1 MGRKRKPDWHLK
13 DEHYKYIA
21 YITPI
26 ILVCVY
32 PVLLIPVIVFIIYL
46 YKDLIE
52 TIITNIKRRKLEK
65 KLTKKYKSKK

>member
-52 TIITNIKRRKLEK
+52 TIITNYKRRKLEK
-65 KLTKKYKSKK
+65 ELIKKYKSK

>member
-1 MGRKRKPDWHLK
+1 MGRKRKPDWHFK

-65 KLTKKYKSKK
+65 ELNKKYKSK

>member
-52 TIITNIKRRKLEK
+52 TIITNFKRRKLEK
-65 KLTKKYKSKK
+65 ELNKKYKSK

>member
-26 ILVCVY
+26 ILVCIY
-32 PVLLIPVIVFIIYL
+32 PILLIPVIVILIFL

-52 TIITNIKRRKLEK
+52 TIITYIKRRKLEK
-65 KLTKKYKSKK
+65 ELTKKGKSN

>member
-26 ILVCVY
+26 ILVCIY
-32 PVLLIPVIVFIIYL
+32 PILLIPVIVILIFL

-52 TIITNIKRRKLEK
+52 TIITYIKRRKL
-65 KLTKKYKSKK
+65 

>member
-13 DEHYKYIA
+13 DEHYKYIG

-32 PVLLIPVIVFIIYL
+32 TILLIPVIVFIIYL

-52 TIITNIKRRKLEK
+52 TIITNIKRSKLEK
-65 KLTKKYKSKK
+65 ELKKKYKSK

>member
-32 PVLLIPVIVFIIYL
+32 PVLLVPVIVFIIYL

-65 KLTKKYKSKK
+65 ELNKKYKSK

>member
-52 TIITNIKRRKLEK
+52 TIITNYKRRKLEK
-65 KLTKKYKSKK
+65 ELNKKYKSK

>member
-1 MGRKRKPDWHLK
+1 MGRKRKPDWYLK
-13 DEHYKYIA
+13 DEHYKYIG

-32 PVLLIPVIVFIIYL
+32 PILLIPVIVFIIYL

-52 TIITNIKRRKLEK
+52 TIITNIKISILERGTNK
-65 KLTKKYKSKK
+65 KIQV

>member
-1 MGRKRKPDWHLK
+1 MIIW
-13 DEHYKYIA
+13 DEPYKYIG

-32 PVLLIPVIVFIIYL
+32 PILLIPVIVFIIYL

-52 TIITNIKRRKLEK
+52 TIITNIKKSKLEK
-65 KLTKKYKSKK
+65 ELTKKYKSK